1 MAIGLSDSATHAVSG
16 AAGGCIAMA
25 ITYPLI
31 NLSTRSQVAAKTDK
45 EGSRA
50 AALRIIKRDGIVG
63 LYDGLSSSLLGIA
76 VTNGIYYLF
85 FEEARAVVL
94 KSRKGGRATL
104 STLESIAVSAFAG
117 AATSIFSN
125 PIWVIN
131 TRQTVRSTVT
141 PQSTLP
147 TTTSSKIVEKK
158 LSMWQTILHILRT
171 DGPMAFFSGLGP
183 ALILVSNPILQ
194 FTLFEQLKNFI
205 LRRRQLRLSKSH
217 ASAPP
222 LTDLD
227 FFLLGAITKLFATG
241 TTYPYLTVKAR
252 LQSGSV
258 KYSSS
263 LEGLRTIIREEGIS
277 GLYRGIAPKLTQSVA
292 TAAILFLA
300 KEKIYAA
307 TKKCSLR
314 DQQIAMR
321 FALSL
326 TALITLATLSFA
338 AKGQD
343 ESPTDVFDGGEVQTK
358 LAWFPPITRPSGG
371 ETFAAGSTQVASWNR
386 QLPTG
391 FNLTQVGKYADLLLG
406 YTLPDV
412 LNYHLDVTLVKN
424 ISLYT
429 GNAEIEYTLPSDLVT
444 RDSYFLAL
452 IGSSS
457 NISPKFTIL
466 SSGESTPTEEE
477 GDATETWDW
486 KRSKVAQK
494 LRLN

>member
-31 NLSTRSQVAAKTDK
+31 NLSTRSQVAAKTEK

-50 AALRIIKRDGIVG
+50 AALRIIKRDGLVG
-63 LYDGLSSSLLGIA
+63 LYDGLSSSLVGIA

-94 KSRKGGRATL
+94 KSRQGGRATL
-104 STLESIAVSAFAG
+104 STLESILVSAFAG
-117 AATSIFSN
+117 AATSIISN

-131 TRQTVRSTVT
+131 TRQTVRTSVAPSSSLAT
-141 PQSTLP
+141 P
-147 TTTSSKIVEKK
+147 SSKVVEKR
-158 LSMWQTILHILRT
+158 LSMWQTILHIWRT
-171 DGPMAFFSGLGP
+171 DGPSAFFSGLGP

-194 FTLFEQLKNFI
+194 FTLFEQLKNFL

-252 LQSGSV
+252 LQAGS
-258 KYSSS
+258 KSYTST
-263 LEGLRTIIREEGIS
+263 LDGLQKIIKDEGVS

-307 TKKCSLR
+307 TKRAVAK
-314 DQQIAMR
+314 A
-321 FALSL
+321 AL
-326 TALITLATLSFA
+326 A
-338 AKGQD
+338 A
-343 ESPTDVFDGGEVQTK
+343 
-358 LAWFPPITRPSGG
+358 
-371 ETFAAGSTQVASWNR
+371 
-386 QLPTG
+386 
-391 FNLTQVGKYADLLLG
+391 
-406 YTLPDV
+406 
-412 LNYHLDVTLVKN
+412 
-424 ISLYT
+424 
-429 GNAEIEYTLPSDLVT
+429 
-444 RDSYFLAL
+444 
-452 IGSSS
+452 
-457 NISPKFTIL
+457 
-466 SSGESTPTEEE
+466 
-477 GDATETWDW
+477 
-486 KRSKVAQK
+486 
-494 LRLN
+494 

>member
-307 TKKCSLR
+307 TKK
-314 DQQIAMR
+314 A
-321 FALSL
+321 
-326 TALITLATLSFA
+326 
-338 AKGQD
+338 
-343 ESPTDVFDGGEVQTK
+343 
-358 LAWFPPITRPSGG
+358 
-371 ETFAAGSTQVASWNR
+371 
-386 QLPTG
+386 
-391 FNLTQVGKYADLLLG
+391 
-406 YTLPDV
+406 
-412 LNYHLDVTLVKN
+412 
-424 ISLYT
+424 
-429 GNAEIEYTLPSDLVT
+429 VT
-444 RDSYFLAL
+444 R
-452 IGSSS
+452 
-457 NISPKFTIL
+457 
-466 SSGESTPTEEE
+466 
-477 GDATETWDW
+477 
-486 KRSKVAQK
+486 VAVPV
-494 LRLN
+494 

>member
-1 MAIGLSDSATHAVSG
+1 MRSLELQEDVSLCEFPLSQFLHLWLYVSQPDSYLFR
-16 AAGGCIAMA
+16 A

-131 TRQTVRSTVT
+131 VCPLCMRESWIRLTFRYCDSQTRQTVRSTVT

-194 FTLFEQLKNFI
+194 FTVSQ
-205 LRRRQLRLSKSH
+205 
-217 ASAPP
+217 P
-222 LTDLD
+222 
-227 FFLLGAITKLFATG
+227 
-241 TTYPYLTVKAR
+241 
-252 LQSGSV
+252 
-258 KYSSS
+258 
-263 LEGLRTIIREEGIS
+263 
-277 GLYRGIAPKLTQSVA
+277 
-292 TAAILFLA
+292 
-300 KEKIYAA
+300 
-307 TKKCSLR
+307 
-314 DQQIAMR
+314 
-321 FALSL
+321 
-326 TALITLATLSFA
+326 
-338 AKGQD
+338 
-343 ESPTDVFDGGEVQTK
+343 
-358 LAWFPPITRPSGG
+358 
-371 ETFAAGSTQVASWNR
+371 
-386 QLPTG
+386 
-391 FNLTQVGKYADLLLG
+391 
-406 YTLPDV
+406 
-412 LNYHLDVTLVKN
+412 
-424 ISLYT
+424 
-429 GNAEIEYTLPSDLVT
+429 
-444 RDSYFLAL
+444 
-452 IGSSS
+452 
-457 NISPKFTIL
+457 
-466 SSGESTPTEEE
+466 
-477 GDATETWDW
+477 
-486 KRSKVAQK
+486 
-494 LRLN
+494 